1 MARYVCNVSFGVS
14 AVCVFAE
21 RPDSGARKCE
31 TLLRRFVAGG
41 GATVFMEGVR
51 VSYRGCRAASPIFSL
66 VSPEEPLEGLCL
78 LQHERLCIERGK
90 SFQEM
95 VR

>member
-41 GATVFMEGVR
+41 GNGSWKEFVYHTEGV
-51 VSYRGCRAASPIFSL
+51 VQLLLFSL
-66 VSPEEPLEGLCL
+66 WSP
-78 LQHERLCIERGK
+78 RGTLGG
-90 SFQEM
+90 
-95 VR
+95 VAPAPA